1 MAEQIKR
8 PRGTTDWYGKEGV
21 LLEEVKD
28 LFLHEASLY
37 GASYVELPVFEESHL
52 FHRTVGESSDIVRKE
67 TFDLVSKGD
76 KDYTLRPEFTAG
88 VNRLIIENKL
98 YASPDLPLRYS
109 YFGPVFRYERPQS
122 GRLRQFYQYGVE
134 FLDNKIDI
142 DTTLDAFLLS
152 IRSTKKALNRDC
164 RAKIN
169 YLGSFE
175 SRENYKKALRGYF
188 EPIIDTMC
196 DDCKNRLQTNP
207 LRILD
212 CKVPEDQE
220 IAKGAPRVRDY
231 LSEDDR
237 KDFENIC
244 RKLDEN
250 GIDYEIDD
258 GLVRGLDYYTGLV
271 WEIYDATNPS
281 FPALGGGGKY
291 SSLMRQIG
299 GPDFEGIGFSL
310 GVDRIILC
318 MSQERKDEL
327 TQGHSVDV
335 MIIDQKKDGDAARI
349 GEKLRNLDVSVTIAS
364 LAKAMGGAF
373 KMADRLG
380 AKYVIISGED
390 GLQLK
395 DLAQREQK
403 SVTEEELIEFFGS
416 K

>member
-8 PRGTTDWYGKEGV
+8 PRGTTDWYGKEGI

-196 DDCKNRLQTNP
+196 DDCKNRLQPNP

-395 DLAQREQK
+395 DLTQREQK

>member
-8 PRGTTDWYGKEGV
+8 PRGTTDWYGKDGI
-21 LLEEVKD
+21 LLEEMKD

-37 GASYVELPVFEESHL
+37 GASCVELPVFEESRL

-76 KDYTLRPEFTAG
+76 RDYTLRPEFTAG

-98 YASPDLPLRYS
+98 YASPDLPIRFS

-134 FLDNKIDI
+134 FLDSKIDI

-152 IRSTKKALNRDC
+152 IRSTRKALGRNC

-175 SRENYKKALRGYF
+175 SRENYKVALKAYF
-188 EPIIDTMC
+188 EPVIDTMC
-196 DDCKNRLQTNP
+196 DDCRNRLQTNP

-231 LSEDDR
+231 LSEEDSI
-237 KDFENIC
+237 DFENIC
-244 RKLDEN
+244 RKLEEN
-250 GIDYEIDD
+250 GIEYEIDD

-271 WEIYDATNPS
+271 WEIYDAENPS

-291 SSLMRQIG
+291 SSLMRDIG

-318 MSQERKDEL
+318 LSQERKDEL
-327 TQGHSVDV
+327 TQGHNVDV
-335 MIIDQKKDGDAARI
+335 MVIDQKKDGGAVRI
-349 GEKLRNLDVSVTIAS
+349 AEELRDLGVSVTIAS
-364 LAKAMGGAF
+364 LSKAMGGAF
-373 KMADRLG
+373 KMADRLSAG
-380 AKYVIISGED
+380 YVIISDED
-390 GLQLK
+390 GIQLK
-395 DLAQREQK
+395 DLGTREQK
-403 SVTEEELIEFFGS
+403 PITEQELIEFFRS